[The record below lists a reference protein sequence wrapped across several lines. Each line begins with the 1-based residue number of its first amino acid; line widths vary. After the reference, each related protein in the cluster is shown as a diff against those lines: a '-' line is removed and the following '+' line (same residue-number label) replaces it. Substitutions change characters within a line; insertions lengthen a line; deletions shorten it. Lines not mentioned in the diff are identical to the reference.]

1 MTQTSLISVILPLYL
16 NAETLRE
23 LHERVRDTLERH
35 YLPYEIIFVD
45 DASPDSGLS
54 ILDSIAQKDE
64 HVLILSLEKNIG
76 QHHAALAG
84 LTYCRGE
91 WAVVMDA
98 DLQDSPEVIPHLIL
112 KGQEG
117 FAAVFAGRRG
127 KYDSGIRL
135 LTSRIFK
142 SIIHGLCGVPKD
154 AGMFVAI
161 HRTLIDQL
169 LTIPGR
175 RHSLPAMIG
184 CVGLPMI
191 SIPIARARRSSGKSA
206 YNFQLRLKNAWH
218 SLSCI
223 LMWKFRYFTHDSA
236 VSSQRTSSR
245 QSRLMSA
252 IICKHII
259 QLPK

>member
-1 MTQTSLISVILPLYL
+1 MTQASLISVILPLYM

-23 LHERVRDTLERH
+23 LHERVRDTLEH
-35 YLPYEIIFVD
+35 HCLPYEIIFVD
-45 DASPDSGLS
+45 DASPDSSMS
-54 ILDSIAQKDE
+54 ILDCIAQRDE
-64 HVLILSLEKNIG
+64 HVLIISLEKNIG

-91 WAVVMDA
+91 WAIIMDA
-98 DLQDSPEVIPHLIL
+98 DLQDAPEAIPHLL
-112 KGQEG
+112 MKGQEG

-142 SIIHGLCGVPKD
+142 RIIHGLCGVPKD
-154 AGMFVAI
+154 AGMFIAI
-161 HRTLIDQL
+161 HRALIDQL

-191 SIPIARARRSSGKSA
+191 SIPIARARRPSGKSA

-218 SLSCI
+218 SLSYI
-223 LMWKFRYFTHDSA
+223 LMWKFRCFTHDSA
-236 VSSQRTSSR
+236 VSSQQAFSR
-245 QSRLMSA
+245 QPRLMNA
-252 IICKHII
+252 TLCKQIIH
-259 QLPK
+259 LPK